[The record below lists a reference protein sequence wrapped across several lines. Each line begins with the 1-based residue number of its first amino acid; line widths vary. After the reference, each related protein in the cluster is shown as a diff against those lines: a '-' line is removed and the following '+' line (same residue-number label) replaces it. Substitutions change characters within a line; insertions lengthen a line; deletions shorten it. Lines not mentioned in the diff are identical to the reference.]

1 MIEEK
6 EIYIY
11 KLVIENNNL
20 KRYLINLSKNNEK
33 YNYSYTRKLEQENEM
48 IIY

>member
-6 EIYIY
+6 EIYIN

-20 KRYLINLSKNNEK
+20 KRDLINDKK
-33 YNYSYTRKLEQENEM
+33 KLVEDLNK
-48 IIY
+48 IND